1 MQLFRGYL
9 RLMNTNPKLKTMK
22 YINLLKFGAAVL
34 LFIALNN
41 SNVLAQG
48 SRNVSVKA
56 FNEVAVSSGLDLYLT
71 QTTNEAITIKGHE
84 DLIKNVVIEQNGGSL
99 IIKYKDGLNWGSLF
113 KNQSI
118 KVYLNYKNL
127 KSLIASGGSDVYT
140 QNNLKADVLNL
151 RASGG
156 ADLKLTLTV
165 KDLSLTIS
173 GGSDAELK
181 GSGENLIATA
191 SGGSD
196 IDAFAYV
203 VNNARVTASGGSD
216 ANINVNKA
224 LEAGASGGSDVNY
237 KGNAVLKKTSS
248 SKSGDVNHVN
258 P

>member
-1 MQLFRGYL
+1 
-9 RLMNTNPKLKTMK
+9 MK
-22 YINLLKFGAAVL
+22 YLNLLKTIAVL
-34 LFIALNN
+34 LLVIVLNN
-41 SNVLAQG
+41 SNVLAQ
-48 SRNVSVKA
+48 SSKNVSVKA
-56 FNEVAVSSGLDLYLT
+56 FNEVTVSSGLDLYLT
-71 QTTNEAITIKGHE
+71 QTTNEALTIKGNE
-84 DLIKNVVIEQNGGSL
+84 DLIKDVVIEQNGSAL
-99 IIKYKDGLNWGSLF
+99 VIKYKDGVNWGRMF

-127 KSLIASGGSDVYT
+127 KSLTASGGSDVYT

-156 ADLKLTLTV
+156 ADLKLTLAV
-165 KDLSLTIS
+165 KDLTLTIS

-181 GSGENLIATA
+181 GSGENLVATA

-196 IDAFAYV
+196 IDAFGYV

-216 ANINVNKA
+216 ANIYVNKA

-237 KGNAVLKKTSS
+237 KGSAVLKKTSS

-258 P
+258 

>member
-1 MQLFRGYL
+1 MQRLEGLL
-9 RLMNTNPKLKTMK
+9 RLMNTNPKAKIMKFLNLIKTST
-22 YINLLKFGAAVL
+22 LLL
-34 LFIALNN
+34 LVVGVTNTV
-41 SNVLAQG
+41 VLAQN
-48 SRNVSVKA
+48 SKNVSVKA
-56 FNEVAVSSGLDLYLT
+56 FDEITVSSGIDLYIT
-71 QTTNEAITIKGHE
+71 QGNNEALTIKGDDE
-84 DLIKNVVIEQNGGSL
+84 LIKNVIVEQNGTAL
-99 IIKYKDGLNWGSLF
+99 VIKYKEGLNWGRMF
-113 KNQSI
+113 KGQSI
-118 KVYLNYKNL
+118 KAYLNYKSI
-127 KSLIASGGSDVYT
+127 KSLTASGGSDVYT
-140 QNNLKADVLNL
+140 QNNLKAQTLSL

-156 ADLKLTLTV
+156 SDLKLTLTV

-196 IDAFAYV
+196 IDAFGYV

-237 KGNAVLKKTSS
+237 KGSAVLKKTSS

-258 P
+258 